1 MDDITIGRRRNR
13 TLIILILAFFAFANI
28 VQGQNEYH
36 FDESDITIEGS
47 LRPFMPTISVEQIS
61 MSRYQ
66 VYFALHSSAP
76 SQLPDFSMTFKFPKS
91 KINQLWNSQ
100 TWSNKSYFSLPSYD
114 RATADF
120 SIISGLTLNDQN
132 QITFTCSDRFDMRFS
147 TTFVKEQNDTL
158 EFGVTFFEDN
168 PPRSSMQDYVA
179 QILID
184 FRNIHFS
191 QAVYEASKW
200 RFQKVFNYA
209 ALKSN
214 RSVAPVYSTWY
225 PMHRGIPLEN
235 ISRELDSLKTFG
247 FKSILIDDS
256 WRSLVKLKVDTV
268 YDYEKADL
276 KNLKLLIEKSNA
288 MDMKLYLWYSLPF
301 MGGNPVITKKFKGKY
316 LRYKDPQ
323 QIYVL
328 DPRYL
333 DVRNHLVSTYYNF
346 YKDWLFDGIWFDF
359 ISNFYPD
366 EPIVVSEDLGRDF
379 TDVQLAVDSL
389 MAGMVSRLQS
399 VNPNVFMG
407 QEFNSVGPDQNHDRN
422 FIVGFV
428 GVDGTKLIREKMVN
442 NRILYGRYTPFME
455 IMGVHPR
462 DKSEDVARKFQSIMF
477 GNPHLSFFT
486 TTLPDDAK
494 QTIRFWL
501 NYWKENHEVLM
512 ESDFEP
518 QKVANMYPVIKVKG
532 DEKIIYALYGNYTLS
547 LPLVVDRPIDVINSK
562 ETTQVQFLVNEDGN
576 TYKYEIFNHL
586 GDMVEQGDLKV
597 KRKNSI
603 QIEIPEAGFI
613 RFLPN

>member
-1 MDDITIGRRRNR
+1 M
-13 TLIILILAFFAFANI
+13 IILILAFFAFANI

>member
-1 MDDITIGRRRNR
+1 VDDITVGRRRNR
-13 TLIILILAFFAFANI
+13 TLIFLILAFFAFANT

-76 SQLPDFSMTFKFPKS
+76 SQLPDFSMTFKFPKN

-132 QITFTCSDRFDMRFS
+132 QITFTCSDRFDSRFA

-168 PPRSSMQDYVA
+168 PPRSSTQDYVA

-235 ISRELDSLKTFG
+235 ISRELDSLRTFG

-359 ISNFYPD
+359 INNFYPD

-407 QEFNSVGPDQNHDRN
+407 QEFNPVGPDQNHDRN

-455 IMGVHPR
+455 IMGIHPR

-518 QKVANMYPVIKVKG
+518 QKVANMYPIIKVKG
-532 DEKIIYALYGNYTLS
+532 DEKIIYALYGDYTLS
-547 LPLVVDRPIDVINSK
+547 LPLAVDRPIDVINSK

-576 TYKYEIFNHL
+576 SYKYKIFNHL